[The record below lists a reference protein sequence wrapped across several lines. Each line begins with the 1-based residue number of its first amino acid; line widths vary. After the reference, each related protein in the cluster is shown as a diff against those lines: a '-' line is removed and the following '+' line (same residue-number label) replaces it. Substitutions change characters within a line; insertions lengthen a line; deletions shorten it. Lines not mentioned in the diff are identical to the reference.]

1 MRHNYIL
8 DGENKEFSGNYAGPK
23 ARNDLIQIF
32 SDCRLAYLVDGRGIG
47 QLLHYLK
54 LGLQLR
60 LGRTGSLSSTPLGWT
75 TSCTGALPSTWSP
88 KRRCCGSTT

>member
-47 QLLHYLK
+47 QLLH
-54 LGLQLR
+54 
-60 LGRTGSLSSTPLGWT
+60 
-75 TSCTGALPSTWSP
+75 
-88 KRRCCGSTT
+88 